1 MSEMSLSLL
10 LALLLSHTIAD
21 FVLQSD
27 TWAIQKQQRH
37 FRALS
42 LYWHVSVHMLLSLT
56 VLIAFGVGIHAALIG
71 TLGIGV
77 SHWLIDTLKSYT
89 PARRVRYFVLDQLL
103 HLLILVFVWWW
114 AIGSHVS
121 DFMLDLGLLWQPQ
134 TLLVAL
140 AYLVVL
146 RPASVLIAL
155 IMRRWSEGVD
165 TRGTLADAGAR
176 IGMLERF
183 LILTFVLSHQMAAIG
198 FLLTAKSVLR
208 FGDLYEDRD
217 RKLTEY
223 VLLGTMLSFSIT
235 LTLGLL
241 TRYLLGVL

>member
-1 MSEMSLSLL
+1 MNDISLSLL
-10 LALLLSHTIAD
+10 LALLLAHVIGD

-27 TWAIQKQQRH
+27 DWAAQKQAH
-37 FRALS
+37 HYRAPS
-42 LYWHVSVHMLLSLT
+42 LYYHVGIHILLSLG
-56 VLIAFGVGIHAALIG
+56 VLLAYRISLELSLISVA
-71 TLGIGV
+71 TIGL
-77 SHWLIDTLKSYT
+77 SHWLIDTLKSYASSR
-89 PARRVRYFVLDQLL
+89 PIRYFLLDQSL
-103 HLLILVFVWWW
+103 HLIVLIGLWLWMTESSTALF
-114 AIGSHVS
+114 GL
-121 DFMLDLGLLWQPQ
+121 DFSYLWQPS

-146 RPASVLIAL
+146 RPASVLIAM
-155 IMRRWSEGVD
+155 IMRRWSRGVD
-165 TRGTLADAGAR
+165 TSGTLADAGAR

-183 LILTFVLSHQMAAIG
+183 LILTFVLSNQMAAIG

-235 LTLGLL
+235 LTLGLI
-241 TRYLLGVL
+241 TRYLLATL

>member
-1 MSEMSLSLL
+1 MNETSLSLL

-21 FVLQSD
+21 FLLQSD
-27 TWAIQKQQRH
+27 TWAARKQQHH
-37 FRALS
+37 FRTLS
-42 LYWHVSVHMLLSLT
+42 LYWHVGIHMSLSLV
-56 VLIAFGVGIHAALIG
+56 VLLAFGTGIHAALIA
-71 TLGIGV
+71 TSGIGA

-89 PARRVRYFVLDQLL
+89 PAHRVRFFLLDQFL
-103 HLLILVFVWWW
+103 HLLILGLVWWW
-114 AIGSHVS
+114 VVDS
-121 DFMLDLGLLWQPQ
+121 DMAVPMVQLALLWQPR

-146 RPASVLIAL
+146 RPASILIAL

>member
-1 MSEMSLSLL
+1 MSEISLSLL
-10 LALLLSHTIAD
+10 LALLLSHTVAD

-27 TWAIQKQQRH
+27 AWARQKQQHH
-37 FRALS
+37 FRARS
-42 LYWHVSVHMLLSLT
+42 LYWHVGIHMSLCLAIL
-56 VLIAFGVGIHAALIG
+56 VAFGVPVRDALIG
-71 TLGIGV
+71 TGIVGLT
-77 SHWLIDTLKSYT
+77 HWMIDTLKSYT
-89 PARRVRYFVLDQLL
+89 PARRVSFFILDQLL
-103 HLLILVFVWWW
+103 HLLVLVVVWWW
-114 AIGSHVS
+114 VIDGSTLPVAIDVS
-121 DFMLDLGLLWQPQ
+121 LVWQPR

-140 AYLVVL
+140 AYLLVM
-146 RPASVLIAL
+146 RPASVMIAL

-241 TRYLLGVL
+241 TRYLLDVL

>member
-1 MSEMSLSLL
+1 MNENDLSLL
-10 LALLLSHTIAD
+10 LALLLCHTLAD
-21 FVLQSD
+21 FILQSD
-27 TWAIQKQQRH
+27 AWANQKQHRH
-37 FRALS
+37 WRAIS
-42 LYWHVSVHMLLSLT
+42 LYWH
-56 VLIAFGVGIHAALIG
+56 IGIHSLSSLAVMVVWGVDILKAIAAMLI
-71 TLGIGV
+71 IGL
-77 SHWLIDTLKSYT
+77 SHGLIDVIKSYT
-89 PARRVRYFVLDQLL
+89 PPRRVSFFLVDQGL
-103 HLLILVFVWWW
+103 HLTILAAVWWW
-114 AIGSHVS
+114 IIDANLSGFPVGI
-121 DFMLDLGLLWQPQ
+121 DLLWQPR
-134 TLLVAL
+134 TLLIAL
-140 AYLVVL
+140 VYLVVM
-146 RPASVLIAL
+146 RPASILIAL

-223 VLLGTMLSFSIT
+223 VLLGTMLSFSLT

-241 TRYLLGVL
+241 TRYLLSVL

>member
-1 MSEMSLSLL
+1 MSEASLSLL
-10 LALLLSHTIAD
+10 LALLLSHTVAD

-27 TWAIQKQQRH
+27 SWALQKQQHH
-37 FRALS
+37 FRAPS
-42 LYWHVSVHMLLSLT
+42 LYWHVGIHMLLSLV
-56 VLIAFGVGIHAALIG
+56 VLVLFGASVASAIVG
-71 TLGIGV
+71 TLGIGA

-89 PARRVRYFVLDQLL
+89 PARQVRFFLLDQLL
-103 HLLILVFVWWW
+103 HILILGLVWWW
-114 AIGSHVS
+114 IVGDNLSGLT
-121 DFMLDLGLLWQPQ
+121 FDLALFWQPS

-140 AYLVVL
+140 AYLTVM

-241 TRYLLGVL
+241 TRYLLDAL